1 LRNLDPLLNPR
12 AIALIGA
19 TDREGSVGQA
29 LMRNLILGKSERR
42 IHFVNPRRES
52 AMGEKCY
59 PSVGDV
65 PEQVDLAIVA
75 TPAETVP
82 QIVEDC
88 GQAGVAAMVIISA
101 GFREAGESGRKIE
114 EEIAATRA
122 KYGMR
127 ILGPNCLGII
137 RPHANLNATFLRR
150 NPEPGRIAFISQSG
164 ALGSAILDWAAS
176 SHIGFSMFGS
186 VGSMLDVDFGDLI
199 DFLGEDPS
207 TRSIIIYMESVANAR
222 KFMRAAR
229 GFARNKPIIV
239 IKPGKYAES
248 ARAALSHTGAM
259 AGSYE
264 AYDAAFRRAGIV
276 RVDEILD
283 LFNCASVLDSRFLPA
298 GLRIAIVTNAGGP
311 GVIAADAVME
321 HGGELAQLSE
331 ATIADL
337 DSSLPGYW
345 SHANPVDVLGDADV
359 DRFAKAVNACLSDPG
374 VDGIVVVYT
383 PQGAAAPAELAESVV
398 AVAEERIKPI
408 LTVWMGEDEV
418 RAGRQVFYSKNIPTY
433 GSPEAAI
440 KTYMYMCKYKRN
452 LDLLYETPEELSV
465 GLSPPSS
472 HLKLLAKRALE
483 EGKTFLTED
492 KADKF
497 LDAYGIPRAR
507 GVLCTSVEQAVAAAR
522 SIGYPVV
529 LKIVSPDVIH
539 KADAGGVITGVNSE
553 GELEKAFTRLMSNVR
568 ERSPEAKIEGVY
580 VQKMITDVDYELI
593 LGSKK
598 DSDFGSVILFG
609 AGGIGVEVFRDF
621 SMKLPPLNQTLAR
634 RLMEDTKIWNVLKSG
649 LRNRPPANLR
659 LLEEIVV
666 KFSNLVVDFPEIA
679 EIDINPLAVSG
690 EGIYA
695 LDSRIV
701 LDPQALDSK
710 DPYCHLVIMP
720 YPVKYITPWRLKDG
734 TEVLLRPIR
743 PEDEPLEAEL
753 IRGFSDET
761 SRFRFFHV
769 IRDITHEMLVRFCN
783 IDYDREMAIIAEYT
797 EGGKKRNI
805 GVGRLIIEPGEK
817 RAEVAVV
824 VADEFQGKG
833 LGTKLV
839 DMLIGIGEDKGLE
852 TIYGIAL
859 PDNRKMIDL
868 CRALGFDI
876 KYGHE
881 EVVVELDLLGQ
892 AGTSQV

>member
-1 LRNLDPLLNPR
+1 LRNLEHLLNPK

-29 LMRNLILGKSERR
+29 LMKNLLLGKSERKVY
-42 IHFVNPRRES
+42 FVNPKRES

-59 PSVGDV
+59 ASVADI
-65 PEQVDLAIVA
+65 PEQADLAVVA

-82 QIVEDC
+82 QIVEEC
-88 GQAGVAAMVIISA
+88 GQAGVGGMVIISA
-101 GFREAGESGRKIE
+101 GFRETGESGRKIE

-137 RPHANLNATFLRR
+137 RPHTNLNATFLRR

-164 ALGSAILDWAAS
+164 ALGSAILDWAVS
-176 SHIGFSMFGS
+176 SDIGFSAFMFG
-186 VGSMLDVDFGDLI
+186 GSMLDVDFGDLI
-199 DFLGEDPS
+199 DFLGEDPF
-207 TRSIIIYMESVANAR
+207 TKSIIVYMESVGNAR
-222 KFMRAAR
+222 RFMRAAR

-264 AYDAAFRRAGIV
+264 VYDAAFRRAGIV

-331 ATIADL
+331 KTIADL

-359 DRFAKAVNACLSDPG
+359 DRFAKAVTACLADPN

-383 PQGAAAPAELAESVV
+383 PQGAAAPTELAESVV

-418 RAGRQVFYSKNIPTY
+418 RDARQVFYSRNIPTY
-433 GSPEAAI
+433 TSPEAAI

-472 HLKLLAKRALE
+472 HLKLLVKRALE
-483 EGKTFLTED
+483 EGRTLLTED

-497 LDAYGIPRAR
+497 LDAFGIPRAQ
-507 GVLCTSVEQAVAAAR
+507 GVLCTSVDQAVSAA
-522 SIGYPVV
+522 SSMGYPVV
-529 LKIVSPDVIH
+529 LKIISPDIIH
-539 KADAGGVITGVNSE
+539 KVDAGGVITGVKSEAELREGFSGLLNS
-553 GELEKAFTRLMSNVR
+553 VR
-568 ERSPEAKIEGVY
+568 ERLPQAQIEGVY
-580 VQKMITDVDYELI
+580 VQRMITDVTYELI

-598 DSDFGSVILFG
+598 DADFGSVILFG

-621 SMKLPPLNQTLAR
+621 SMGLPPLNQTLAR
-634 RLMEDTKIWNVLKSG
+634 RLMEDTKIWELLKSG

-679 EIDINPLAVSG
+679 EIDLNPLAICG
-690 EGIYA
+690 ERIYA

-701 LDPQALDSK
+701 LDAQAQDFE
-710 DPYCHLVIMP
+710 DPYRHLVIMP
-720 YPVKYITPWRLKDG
+720 YPIRYITPWKLKDG

-783 IDYDREMAIIAEYT
+783 IDYDREMAIIAEHT

-817 RAEVAVV
+817 RAEFAVV

-833 LGTKLV
+833 LGTKLL

-852 TIYGIAL
+852 SIYGIVL
-859 PDNRKMIDL
+859 RDNKKMMNL

-876 KYGHE
+876 RHGPE
-881 EVVVELDLLGQ
+881 EIVVELELTNR
-892 AGTSQV
+892 ARAS

>member
-1 LRNLDPLLNPR
+1 MGNLEHVLNPK

-29 LMRNLILGKSERR
+29 LMKNLLLGKSERKVY
-42 IHFVNPRRES
+42 FVNPKRES

-59 PSVGDV
+59 PSIANV
-65 PEQVDLAIVA
+65 PEQVDLVVVA

-82 QIVEDC
+82 QIVEEC
-88 GQAGVAAMVIISA
+88 GQAGAGGMVIISA

-114 EEIAATRA
+114 EDIATIRA

-137 RPHANLNATFLRR
+137 RPHMNLNATFLRQ

-164 ALGSAILDWAAS
+164 ALGSAILDWAVS
-176 SHIGFSMFGS
+176 SHIGFSTFVF

-207 TRSIIIYMESVANAR
+207 TRSIIIYMESVGNAR

-229 GFARNKPIIV
+229 GFARNKPIII
-239 IKPGKYAES
+239 IKPGKYVES

-264 AYDAAFRRAGIV
+264 VYDAAFKRAGIV

-283 LFNCASVLDSRFLPA
+283 LFNCASVLDSKFLPA

-311 GVIAADAVME
+311 GVIAADAVKE
-321 HGGELAQLSE
+321 HGGELAQLSKP
-331 ATIADL
+331 TIADL
-337 DSSLPGYW
+337 DSFLPSYW
-345 SHANPVDVLGDADV
+345 SHTNPVDVLGDADV
-359 DRFAKAVNACLSDPG
+359 DRFVKAVDACLSDRN

-383 PQGAAAPAELAESVV
+383 PQGAASPTELAESVV

-408 LTVWMGEDEV
+408 LTVWMGEDQV
-418 RAGRQVFYSKNIPTY
+418 RAARQAFYSKNIPTY
-433 GSPEAAI
+433 SSPEAAI

-483 EGKTFLTED
+483 EGKTVLTED

-507 GVLCTSVEQAVAAAR
+507 GVLCTRVEQAVSAAG
-522 SIGYPVV
+522 SMGYPVV
-529 LKIVSPDVIH
+529 LKIISPDVVH
-539 KADAGGVITGVNSE
+539 KVDAGGVITRVESEAELREGFSRLLNS
-553 GELEKAFTRLMSNVR
+553 VR
-568 ERSPEAKIEGVY
+568 ERSPQAQIEGVY
-580 VQKMITDVDYELI
+580 VQRMITDVAYELI

-659 LLEEIVV
+659 LLEEVVV
-666 KFSNLVVDFPEIA
+666 KFSNLVVDFPEIG
-679 EIDINPLAVSG
+679 EIDINPLAVCG

-701 LDPQALDSK
+701 LDPQALDCK

-720 YPVKYITPWRLKDG
+720 YPVKYITPWRLRDG

-743 PEDEPLEAEL
+743 PEDERMEAKL
-753 IRGFSDET
+753 IQGLSDET

-769 IRDITHEMLVRFCN
+769 TRTTTHEMLVRFCN

-797 EGGKKRNI
+797 RRGKKRNI

-817 RAEVAVV
+817 RAEFAVV

-839 DMLIGIGEDKGLE
+839 DMLIGIGEEKGLE
-852 TIYGIAL
+852 SIYGIVL
-859 PDNRKMIDL
+859 PDNKKMMDL

-881 EVVVELDLLGQ
+881 EVLVELDLLGQ
-892 AGTSQV
+892 AGTS